1 MQLPLDLQHMPP
13 SSVRMK
19 RQQATRACIHCKRLH
34 AKCSNERPCQRCT
47 QNGLADSC
55 VDSPRKQRVSKV
67 LLGNGPSLLIN
78 DVTKQISIFNEPNK
92 LMVTGIDGQ
101 TITVSDLAS
110 HYASSPKVS
119 QVDLPPNNAAD
130 YFLGKNYKITY
141 PDAEKTT
148 LPPLYNEQKSASG
161 SPIFT
166 TTKLPGIYS
175 SGSGISIKSTPTPP
189 PVSPMSPLSPSMR
202 TWSPGSYDKLFIP
215 TDNDEIFNPSPDAF
229 GEFKFADHHNVKSSA

>member
-1 MQLPLDLQHMPP
+1 
-13 SSVRMK
+13 
-19 RQQATRACIHCKRLH
+19 
-34 AKCSNERPCQRCT
+34 
-47 QNGLADSC
+47 
-55 VDSPRKQRVSKV
+55 
-67 LLGNGPSLLIN
+67 LIN

-141 PDAEKTT
+141 PDIEKTT
-148 LPPLYNEQKSASG
+148 LPPLYNESQKPSG

-175 SGSGISIKSTPTPP
+175 SGSGIQMGKSNAPTPP
-189 PVSPMSPLSPSMR
+189 PMSPMSPMSPSLR
-202 TWSPGSYDKLFIP
+202 TWSPSSYDKLFIP
-215 TDNDEIFNPSPDAF
+215 TDNDEIFNPSPSEMF
-229 GEFKFADHHNVKSSA
+229 GEMKFADHHNVKSSA